1 MSQPRR
7 TFSPEFPTKLTLAAL
22 KGDETVAELAELFE
36 LHLYR
41 LTNFRQS
48 AAGKIAGFFFK
59 EEIPKLTGQ
68 SEAYSAALRAKI
80 GQLTLGDDFLERA
93 LSKAGLLRVKR

>member
-7 TFSPEFPTKLTLAAL
+7 TFPPEFPAKLALAAV

-59 EEIPKLTGQ
+59 EEIPKLPGQ
-68 SEAYSAALRAKI
+68 SGAYSKPLRVKI
-80 GQLTLGDDFLERA
+80 VQLTPGDDLSERA
-93 LSKAGLLRVKR
+93 HSKAGLLRVK